1 MKMMKL
7 AGIADEEKIDELK
20 NKTVAIVGLGG
31 VGSTVAEQLARNNIN
46 LRIVDKER
54 VYEEE
59 VPRQTLYTREDIGK
73 FKAKQAKKRLEEIT
87 RNVKIKTFHE
97 ELHEDNLFLLGADVI
112 IDASNN
118 MKTAL
123 LVNRY
128 ALENKTPLI
137 TVNYAGTKGH
147 LLVVDK
153 KQHKKGPCI
162 KCLEKNFDLG
172 KLKKTGIYSP
182 TTTLLAGLA
191 ANAALKNLLNIENE
205 ETLLKVDAY
214 KTEIRHTHVE
224 KQKGCDDCKGK

>member
-1 MKMMKL
+1 MKLMKL
-7 AGIADEEKIDELK
+7 AGIADEKQIEELK

-31 VGSTVAEQLARNNIN
+31 VGSTVAETLARNNIN

-59 VPRQTLYTREDIGK
+59 VPRQTLYTREDISK

-87 RNVKIKTFHE
+87 KEVKIKTFHE

-118 MKTAL
+118 MKTSL
-123 LVNRY
+123 MVNQY
-128 ALENKTPLI
+128 ALDNEIPLI

-147 LLVVDK
+147 LMITDRN
-153 KQHKKGPCI
+153 QFKKGPCVG
-162 KCLEKNFDLG
+162 CLEEEFELG
-172 KLKKTGIYSP
+172 KLKDKGIYSP

-191 ANAALKNLLNIENE
+191 ANAALKNLLGIENVD
-205 ETLLKVDAY
+205 TLLKVDAF
-214 KTEIRHTHVE
+214 KTEIRHTQVE
-224 KQKGCDDCKGK
+224 KKKGCKHCKGK